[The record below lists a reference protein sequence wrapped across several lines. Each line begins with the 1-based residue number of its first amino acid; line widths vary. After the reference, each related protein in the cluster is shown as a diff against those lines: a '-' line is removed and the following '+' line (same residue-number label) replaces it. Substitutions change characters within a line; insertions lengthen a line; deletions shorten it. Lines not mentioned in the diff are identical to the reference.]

1 MTGERTAPA
10 GWGRVPGAVG
20 SAALCRRRR
29 RSARRGCVA
38 PRRTTA
44 SVPTWAAAD
53 PLSSPDAPVTVAW
66 LNLAGD
72 LGTWTALGLVSTDD
86 GHGGHLIPFVGTGLR
101 VDTVASDGESGITG
115 WTLAGSAE
123 LADDHRI
130 DGLLTSL
137 VDDVAP
143 VFADHPLGAVGL
155 DHVVVSTDD
164 LERTTGAITAAT
176 GAPLKRIR
184 ELGSIR
190 QGFHRIGPA
199 GLIVEVVE
207 HADSPPGPASFWGVV
222 INVEDLDA
230 ACELIGPD
238 LIGQPKD
245 AVQPGR
251 RIATIRRDAG
261 LGTAVALMTP

>member
-1 MTGERTAPA
+1 M
-10 GWGRVPGAVG
+10 
-20 SAALCRRRR
+20 
-29 RSARRGCVA
+29 
-38 PRRTTA
+38 
-44 SVPTWAAAD
+44 
-53 PLSSPDAPVTVAW
+53 
-66 LNLAGD
+66 
-72 LGTWTALGLVSTDD
+72 ALGLVSTDD
-86 GHGGHLIPFVGTGLR
+86 GRGGHLIPFIGTGLR
-101 VDTVASDGESGITG
+101 VHAAASEGESGITG

-123 LADDHRI
+123 LDDDHRV
-130 DGLLTSL
+130 DGLSTSV
-137 VDDVAP
+137 VDGVGP

-238 LIGQPKD
+238 LIGPPKD
-245 AVQPGR
+245 AVQPDR
-251 RIATIRRDAG
+251 RIATIRREAG
-261 LGTAVALMTP
+261 LGTAVALMTQ

>member
-1 MTGERTAPA
+1 M
-10 GWGRVPGAVG
+10 
-20 SAALCRRRR
+20 
-29 RSARRGCVA
+29 
-38 PRRTTA
+38 
-44 SVPTWAAAD
+44 
-53 PLSSPDAPVTVAW
+53 
-66 LNLAGD
+66 
-72 LGTWTALGLVSTDD
+72 ALGLVSADD
-86 GHGGHLIPFVGTGLR
+86 GRGGHLIPFFGSGLR
-101 VDTVASDGESGITG
+101 VLAAAAESEAGITG

-123 LADDHRI
+123 LDDDHRV
-130 DGLLTSL
+130 DGLSTSV
-137 VDDVAP
+137 VDGVGP

-190 QGFHRIGPA
+190 QGFHRVGPA

-222 INVEDLDA
+222 INVDDLDA

-261 LGTAVALMTP
+261 LGTAVALMPPCGAVSGSGTGHQGRRQTPRRAVSSWSRNQSYVDLMPASSSIDGCHPSPLSFDTSSTLRGMPSGLE